1 MLKTIAECGLVVL
14 AALAVTVFTT
24 GKPVVSVML
33 TKIVLLVGAAG
44 VLVWHWRRVRVG
56 MGSSNWLKT
65 KGLVLVSNMDFIED
79 ADNSER
85 GYWVSVEYT
94 YKLGL
99 QLFKSSRLTFEK
111 TTHLTLDEAHR
122 FLSGVQ
128 NGREINV
135 YYNPEDKSQSVII
148 PGVSAKSKWQLA
160 LWLVTFIAALVGTV
174 FWRGS

>member
-1 MLKTIAECGLVVL
+1 
-14 AALAVTVFTT
+14 
-24 GKPVVSVML
+24 
-33 TKIVLLVGAAG
+33 
-44 VLVWHWRRVRVG
+44 
-56 MGSSNWLKT
+56 
-65 KGLVLVSNMDFIED
+65 
-79 ADNSER
+79 
-85 GYWVSVEYT
+85 
-94 YKLGL
+94 LGL